1 MKWYRKAALKG
12 HALGQS
18 NLGAMYDKG
27 RGVDRD
33 YAQAVKWY
41 RKSALKGHA
50 LGQHN
55 LGVMYFKG
63 RGIAKDYTQAFKWYR
78 KSALKGFGPAPAQP
92 RLYGRTGHR
101 RG

>member
-1 MKWYRKAALKG
+1 MRSNTLTRVSNNPGAVHKAALKG

-55 LGVMYFKG
+55 LGVMYFN
-63 RGIAKDYTQAFKWYR
+63 RNFPYQLAWVV
-78 KSALKGFGPAPAQP
+78 SGPLS
-92 RLYGRTGHR
+92 R
-101 RG
+101 